1 MDADRIRQALRN
13 TIGLTLDDPEADE
26 DQEVLR
32 AAALAHADCL
42 DGPTDEDVEVLAK
55 ASRHTFQD
63 RNGEW
68 QNVVTQA
75 DLDEARRLL
84 EAVFQARKEA
94 DRG

>member
-1 MDADRIRQALRN
+1 MAGKEKQMQLKSY
-13 TIGLTLDDPEADE
+13 DE
-26 DQEVLR
+26 MTPDQKMAYDMGR
-32 AAALAHADCL
+32 L

-84 EAVFQARKEA
+84 GAVFQARKERA
-94 DRG
+94 